1 MEHYSMGS
9 KKIISLIAAF
19 LFAAAIELFLLFYS
33 YWEFI
38 IPVSL
43 IMIVIETWLVTTER
57 FLSKEFWMYIITPF
71 FFILAIFGMVSLL
84 ESLLIQQ
91 ILILGGALLYWL
103 YLGNVAI
110 YHFDFKN
117 YHTSAIENVSSYMN
131 LISLFC
137 LTIVAYAAEAL
148 LNTSLAI
155 MGSVM
160 ILFVVLILL
169 QSIWAARIDSQKRF
183 LYVLTMAIIMI
194 ESFWVVAYL
203 PSNFYLQGFLLTVLY
218 YGAWGLL
225 KSNLLG
231 IFSKRLLIRYLGL
244 CGLAIIAVILTA
256 RWI

>member
-1 MEHYSMGS
+1 MGS
-9 KKIISLIAAF
+9 KKIISLIAAV
-19 LFAAAIELFLLFYS
+19 LFAIGIEFFLLFYN

-38 IPVSL
+38 IPASL
-43 IMIVIETWLVTTER
+43 ILIVVETWLVTTER
-57 FLSKEFWMYIITPF
+57 FFSSQFWMYIITPI
-71 FFILAIFGMVSLL
+71 FFILAIFGMTALL
-84 ESLLIQQ
+84 ENTVIQQ

-110 YHFDFKN
+110 YHFDFQN

-148 LNTSLAI
+148 LNTSMAI

-160 ILFVVLILL
+160 ILFIVLILL
-169 QSIWAARIDSQKRF
+169 QSIWAAHIDSQKRF

-194 ESFWVVAYL
+194 ESFWAVAYL
-203 PSNFYLQGFLLTVLY
+203 PSNFYLQGFLLTVTY
-218 YGAWGLL
+218 YGVWGLL

-244 CGLAIIAVILTA
+244 CGLAVIAVIITA

>member
-1 MEHYSMGS
+1 MGS
-9 KKIISLIAAF
+9 KKIIALAGAI
-19 LFAAAIELFLLFYS
+19 LFAVGIELFLSLYN
-33 YWEFI
+33 YWIFI

-43 IMIVIETWLVTTER
+43 ILIILELWLVTTER
-57 FLSKEFWMYIITPF
+57 FFSKEFWMYIITPF
-71 FFILAIFGMVSLL
+71 FFMLAIFGMISLL
-84 ESLLIQQ
+84 ESSVIQQ
-91 ILILGGALLYWL
+91 ALILGGALLYWL

-110 YHFDFKN
+110 YHFDFQN

-155 MGSVM
+155 MGVM
-160 ILFVVLILL
+160 MIFFVVLILL
-169 QSIWAARIDSQKRF
+169 QSIWAAHIDSQKRL

-203 PSNFYLQGFLLTVLY
+203 PSNFYLQGFLLTVTY
-218 YGAWGLL
+218 YGVWGLL

-244 CGLAIIAVILTA
+244 CGLAVIAVIITA
-256 RWI
+256 QWI